1 MTAPVT
7 LTPAAARPAAV
18 LTAAPTGSSD
28 AGSGTSSTDGV
39 AAARGE
45 AALPRDDDARARD
58 PALPRDDAASAR
70 EPAFGL
76 AAPAAFAPGFAL
88 VRAAFGERAGF
99 AAGLPSASAFAA
111 ALAAESR
118 FVAAESRFALRF
130 PGREL
135 GRFPSTPPSSAM
147 DSDSSSARSGY
158 TEAVVVDDKVVE
170 VSTG

>member
-1 MTAPVT
+1 VTAPVT

-18 LTAAPTGSSD
+18 LTAVPTGSSD

-39 AAARGE
+39 AAARE
-45 AALPRDDDARARD
+45 RDDSARPAR
-58 PALPRDDAASAR
+58 PRADAARAR
-70 EPAFGL
+70 EPALGL
-76 AAPAAFAPGFAL
+76 AAPAAFAPGLAL
-88 VRAAFGERAGF
+88 VRAVFGERAGF
-99 AAGLPSASAFAA
+99 AAGLSSASAFEA

-118 FVAAESRFALRF
+118 FALRL

-158 TEAVVVDDKVVE
+158 TEAEVADDKVVE

>member
-1 MTAPVT
+1 VTAPVT

-39 AAARGE
+39 AAG
-45 AALPRDDDARARD
+45 RDDAAR
-58 PALPRDDAASAR
+58 PRDDAARAR

-118 FVAAESRFALRF
+118 FAAAESRFALRL

-158 TEAVVVDDKVVE
+158 TEAVVVDDKVVRGINWL
-170 VSTG
+170 TG

>member
-1 MTAPVT
+1 VTAPVT

-28 AGSGTSSTDGV
+28 AGSGTSSTDGL
-39 AAARGE
+39 AAA
-45 AALPRDDDARARD
+45 
-58 PALPRDDAASAR
+58 RDDAAGPRGDAARAR

-88 VRAAFGERAGF
+88 VRAAFGERARF

-118 FVAAESRFALRF
+118 FALRL

-158 TEAVVVDDKVVE
+158 TEAVVLVDKVVE